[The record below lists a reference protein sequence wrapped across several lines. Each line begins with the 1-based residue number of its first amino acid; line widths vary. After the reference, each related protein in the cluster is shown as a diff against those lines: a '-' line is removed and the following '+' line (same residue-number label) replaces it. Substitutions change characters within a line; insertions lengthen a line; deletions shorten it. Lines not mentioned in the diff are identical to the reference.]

1 MDQVE
6 GTAEVTEEE
15 VVEVFILQEGV
26 PQEEVVEA
34 ALQEEK

>member
-6 GTAEVTEEE
+6 GMEEVTEEE
-15 VVEVFILQEGV
+15 VVEVFILQEEV

>member
-6 GTAEVTEEE
+6 GMEEVTEEE